1 MPASRGR
8 CSSGTSFDERS
19 SCRFVRSAC
28 DPLFSVVATE
38 WRRDC
43 ARVGETMSVVM
54 RISLP
59 GNLPLLGILSMVV
72 CGCGQS
78 TEGRTSSGAATS
90 SGGGAGGAVSSS
102 KGGTSSASGTV
113 SAGGAVGSG
122 GTVATGGSKATGGA
136 LGTGGAT
143 EIGTGGNSTGGAIAA
158 GGNTGGMRATG
169 GSTIVNTGGAVS
181 AGGANPT
188 GGTRTGSTTAV
199 GGSAASSGAAGRAAL
214 TGGANA
220 TAGVPSTGGSRPT
233 GGATGLGGATG
244 TGGNANVAGTSNS
257 MGCGNTTLPAACNT
271 STTGPCTINVDGTD
285 RQYFV
290 VLPSNYSPTTPYP
303 IVFLWHGASTTAQMY
318 IGGGPIAYYGI
329 RTGLPNAIFV
339 AAQGLPSTAGGTD
352 YGWANTNGQDVN
364 FTKAMIDW
372 LESKYCIDKN
382 RLYSTGFSYGG
393 IMSLTLACQMA
404 DVFRAIGVMSG
415 AMFGGTSSCQKNP
428 VPAWFTHGDADPTL
442 NISGGVTARDA
453 LIKRNGCDTTNTQT
467 AAMSDGIT
475 TCTIYNVCTAGNYPV
490 VWCPVPGETHQIPG
504 FAGAEI
510 AKFFL
515 QF

>member
-1 MPASRGR
+1 
-8 CSSGTSFDERS
+8 
-19 SCRFVRSAC
+19 
-28 DPLFSVVATE
+28 
-38 WRRDC
+38 
-43 ARVGETMSVVM
+43 M
-54 RISLP
+54 RISLH
-59 GNLPLLGILSMVV
+59 GNLLLLGILSAGV

-78 TEGRTSSGAATS
+78 TEGGTSSGAATS
-90 SGGGAGGAVSSS
+90 SGGGAGATVSSS
-102 KGGTSSASGTV
+102 NGGTISTGGTV
-113 SAGGAVGSG
+113 STSGIVGSG
-122 GTVATGGSKATGGA
+122 GTLATGGSKATGGA
-136 LGTGGAT
+136 SGTGGAT
-143 EIGTGGNSTGGAIAA
+143 EIGAGGNSMGGAIGA
-158 GGNTGGMRATG
+158 GGNTGDSRATG
-169 GSTIVNTGGAVS
+169 GSTIVSTGGAMS

-199 GGSAASSGAAGRAAL
+199 GGSTANGGAAGRAAL

-220 TAGVPSTGGSRPT
+220 TGGVPNTGGSRPT
-233 GGATGLGGATG
+233 GGAAGLGGAVG
-244 TGGNANVAGTSNS
+244 TGGNANVAGASNS
-257 MGCGNTTLPAACNT
+257 TGCGTTTLPAACNT
-271 STTGPCTINVDGTD
+271 STTGPCTLNVGGTD

-290 VLPSNYSPTTPYP
+290 VLPANYNPTTPYP

-329 RTGLPNAIFV
+329 RTGLPNAIYV

-352 YGWANTNGQDVN
+352 YGWANTNGQDVT

-372 LESKYCIDKN
+372 LESNYCVDKN

-393 IMSLTLACQMA
+393 IMSLALGCQMP

-415 AMFGGTSSCQKNP
+415 GMFGGTSSCLNDP
-428 VPAWFTHGDADPTL
+428 IPAWFTHGDADPTL
-442 NISGGVTARDA
+442 KISGGESARDA
-453 LIKRNGCDTTNTQT
+453 LIKRNGCDTTKTQT
-467 AAMSDGIT
+467 AAMADGIT

-490 VWCPVPGETHQIPG
+490 VWCPVPGETHQIPS

>member
-1 MPASRGR
+1 MR
-8 CSSGTSFDERS
+8 
-19 SCRFVRSAC
+19 
-28 DPLFSVVATE
+28 
-38 WRRDC
+38 
-43 ARVGETMSVVM
+43 VVM
-54 RISLP
+54 RISLHETP
-59 GNLPLLGILSMVV
+59 LLLGILSAGV

-78 TEGRTSSGAATS
+78 TAGGPNSGVAASSGVGATS
-90 SGGGAGGAVSSS
+90 TVPSGE
-102 KGGTSSASGTV
+102 GGTTDPGGTV
-113 SAGGAVGSG
+113 STGGAVGSG
-122 GTVATGGSKATGGA
+122 VTLATGGSKAAGGA

-143 EIGTGGNSTGGAIAA
+143 AIGAGGNSTGGAIGTGGNSGGTRAA
-158 GGNTGGMRATG
+158 GG
-169 GSTIVNTGGAVS
+169 STTVSNGGAVS
-181 AGGANPT
+181 AGGANPA
-188 GGTRTGSTTAV
+188 GGTRTGGTTAV
-199 GGSAASSGAAGRAAL
+199 GGTPANGGAAGRAAV

-220 TAGVPSTGGSRPT
+220 AAGVPSIGGSRTT
-233 GGATGLGGATG
+233 GGATSLGGAAG

-257 MGCGNTTLPAACNT
+257 IGCGNTTLPAACNT
-271 STTGPCTINVDGTD
+271 STTGPCTLNVGGTD

-290 VLPSNYSPTTPYP
+290 VLPANYSSTTPYP

-318 IGGGPIAYYGI
+318 IGGGPIAYYGV
-329 RTGLPNAIFV
+329 RTGFPNAIYV

-352 YGWANTNGQDVN
+352 YGWGNTNGQDVN

-372 LESKYCIDKN
+372 LESNYCIDKN

-415 AMFGGTSSCQKNP
+415 TMFGGTSGCQKNP
-428 VPAWFTHGDADPTL
+428 IPAWFTHGDADPTL

-453 LIKRNGCDTTNTQT
+453 LIKRNGCDATNTQT

-475 TCTIYNVCTAGNYPV
+475 TCTIYNLCTAGDYPV
-490 VWCPVPGETHQIPG
+490 VWCPVPGETHQIPS
-504 FAGAEI
+504 FAGPEI